1 VLLVPVFISIFSLRH
16 LLNCFLLS
24 IKSLHEEKEVNCIC
38 TISYT
43 CIFFLSFP
51 FTIVQKI
58 TQRDALIDLFKNWHT
73 IGLRSLHLYVM
84 GTKTIM
90 LQDRGLLCF
99 ALNVYKKGASVTI
112 NSVPINIFLFYN
124 YPLCNSPRRN

>member
-24 IKSLHEEKEVNCIC
+24 IKSLHKEKEVNCIC
-38 TISYT
+38 TISYK

-84 GTKTIM
+84 GTKKIM

-99 ALNVYKKGASVTI
+99 ALNVYKKGASVAI
-112 NSVPINIFLFYN
+112 NSVPINIFLFHN